1 MKSLEYVLFSSKSD
15 EHLAIIAAA
24 SARVIVLSGLNVPSS
39 YPEIYALL
47 PPFPVLSLI
56 ILNESAGALYVKL
69 LLAFVNSIS
78 FGTIAFLLSR
88 LFSKFVSP
96 DITVV
101 FAIFDVTVSPDT
113 FIPIFTS
120 LSIVL
125 TTLTITSPVS
135 SSYTLDEYTGP
146 YSLGFLYEHINSS
159 FKYALISS
167 SVTSTVTSY
176 HSLSFICTLPTY
188 DCSATLPEEELTP
201 FTMCCTFAVVLPQ
214 PPILTL

>member
-1 MKSLEYVLFSSKSD
+1 M
-15 EHLAIIAAA
+15 
-24 SARVIVLSGLNVPSS
+24 PSS

-113 FIPIFTS
+113 FIPILTS

-125 TTLTITSPVS
+125 TPVS

-201 FTMCCTFAVVLPQ
+201 FTMCCIFAVVLPQ